1 MPWKELSVMSQRSEF
16 IKEAGMTKRQ
26 VSSQCVCGG
35 YSLPASGEGV
45 DYCYRGK
52 SLLPKLPAKLKDE
65 FSSLGDFGVRS

>member
-1 MPWKELSVMSQRSEF
+1 MIGTVKSVRVQFCGNDFRSPPTP
-16 IKEAGMTKRQ
+16 A
-26 VSSQCVCGG
+26 
-35 YSLPASGEGV
+35 LPASGEGV